1 MKLKDTIILL
11 NKDMP
16 PLTGESTLRK
26 NKLIIKVGN
35 NITDIPIKSIKLLIF
50 KENAHSFGFL
60 YKGCIYSG
68 RDCDG
73 WNNFT
78 KKAIGRELKPS
89 FDN

>member
-16 PLTGESTLRK
+16 PLTGASTLKR
-26 NKLIIKVGN
+26 NKLIIKVRN
-35 NITDIPIKSIKLLIF
+35 NTVYIPIKSIKLLIF

-68 RDCDG
+68 RDCDR
-73 WNNFT
+73 WNNFI
-78 KKAIGRELKPS
+78 KKTIGRELEPS
-89 FDN
+89 F

>member
-16 PLTGESTLRK
+16 PLTGASTLRK

-35 NITDIPIKSIKLLIF
+35 NIIYIPIKAIKLLIF
-50 KENAHSFGFL
+50 KEDAYSFGFL
-60 YKGCIYSG
+60 YQGCIYSC
-68 RDCDG
+68 RDYKE

-78 KKAIGRELKPS
+78 KKAIGRELEPS
-89 FDN
+89 FN